1 MNWQRVDVRG
11 DWPMG
16 VDLRDLISRR
26 KVKLQDLSGRSIAI
40 DGFNTLYQFLSIIR
54 GIDGRPLVDTSG
66 KVTSHLSGLL
76 YRVSNLVEFGIAP
89 VFVFDGEPPKLKR
102 LELQRREEV
111 RREARVRYSNA
122 LREGKTEEARVYAQ
136 ATSRVT
142 DYMLVDSERL
152 LSLMGIPW
160 VQAPS
165 EGEAQA
171 AHMATR
177 GDVWAAGSQDYDAIL
192 FGAPVMVRNI
202 AITGRRKLPRKNVYI
217 EVEPEVVELK
227 YVLGE
232 LGLDRRQLVILGIL
246 VGTDYNPDGVRGV
259 GPKKALGLVRECSSL
274 EDILQRL
281 GKNSDFPVDPEDLVK
296 VFLEPEITDRYSL
309 EWHEP
314 DVEGIVSFLCGER
327 DFSEERVRKALEK
340 MKIGLKQSS
349 ARSTLEKWFT

>member
-1 MNWQRVDVRG
+1 
-11 DWPMG
+11 MG

-54 GIDGRPLVDTSG
+54 GIDGRPLMDKSG

-76 YRVSNLVEFGIAP
+76 YRISNLVEFGIIP

-111 RREARVRYSNA
+111 RREARVRYSKA
-122 LREGKTEEARVYAQ
+122 LREGRTEEARTYAQ
-136 ATSRVT
+136 ATSRLT
-142 DYMLVDSERL
+142 DYMLLDSERL

-160 VQAPS
+160 IQAPS

-171 AHMATR
+171 AHMAFK

-192 FGAPVMVRNI
+192 FGAPVLVRNI

-217 EVEPEVVELK
+217 EVEPELVELRH
-227 YVLGE
+227 VLEE
-232 LGLDRRQLVILGIL
+232 LGIDRRQLVILGIL

-259 GPKKALGLVRECSSL
+259 GPKTALGLVKEYSSL
-274 EDILQRL
+274 EEIRQRL
-281 GKNSDFPVDPEDLVK
+281 KNGGEFPVDPEDLVE
-296 VFLEPEITDRYSL
+296 VFLEPEVTDRYSL
-309 EWHEP
+309 ERHEP
-314 DVEGIVSFLCGER
+314 DVEGIVTFLCGER

-340 MKIGLKQSS
+340 MTSGLKQSS
-349 ARSTLEKWFT
+349 GRSTLEKWFT